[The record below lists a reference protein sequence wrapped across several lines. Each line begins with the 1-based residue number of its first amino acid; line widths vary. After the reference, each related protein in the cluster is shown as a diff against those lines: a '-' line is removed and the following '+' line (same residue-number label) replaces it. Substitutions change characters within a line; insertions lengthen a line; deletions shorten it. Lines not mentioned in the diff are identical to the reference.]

1 MPDRPVILV
10 TGASS
15 GIGRHLVDHYARLD
29 YQVVGCSRRD
39 VTDVVGAYRHFQLDV
54 TDETAVRAMFS
65 SVRKDFG
72 RLDALLNNAGIASM
86 NHLLTTPLKSVVDVL
101 QTNVLGTFLFCREAA
116 KLMRA
121 RKYGRI
127 VNFASVATPLK
138 LEGEAIY
145 AASKAAVISLTEV
158 LARELADFGV
168 TVNAIGP
175 TPIRTALVA
184 GVPEEKLN
192 NLIARQAIRRFGE
205 FRDVTNVTDFFLRPE
220 SDFVTG
226 QILYLGGV

>member
-1 MPDRPVILV
+1 MPDRPVIMV

-15 GIGRHLVDHYARLD
+15 GIGRHLVEHYVRAG

-39 VTDVVGAYRHFQLDV
+39 VTDVIGAYRHFQLDV
-54 TDETAVRAMFS
+54 SDETAVRAMFS
-65 SVRKDFG
+65 TVRKEYG

-86 NHLLTTPLKSVVDVL
+86 NHLLTTPLSSVTDVL
-101 QTNVLGTFLFCREAA
+101 RTNVLGTFLFCREAA

-121 RKYGRI
+121 KKYGRI

-145 AASKAAVISLTEV
+145 AASKAAVVSLTQI

-175 TPIRTALVA
+175 TPIRTALIG

-192 NLIARQAIRRFGE
+192 SLIARQAIRRFGE

-226 QILYLGGV
+226 QTIYLGGV

>member
-1 MPDRPVILV
+1 MLDRPVIMV

-15 GIGRHLVDHYARLD
+15 GIGRDLAEHYARAK
-29 YQVVGCSRRD
+29 YQVVGCSRRA
-39 VTDVVGAYRHFQLDV
+39 VTDVAGEYRHFQLDV
-54 TDETAVRAMFS
+54 TDEGAVKAMFS
-65 SVRKDFG
+65 AVRKDYG

-86 NHLLTTPLKSVVDVL
+86 NHVLTTPLSTVLDVL
-101 QTNVLGTFLFCREAA
+101 RTNVLGTFLFCREAA
-116 KLMRA
+116 KLMRT
-121 RKYGRI
+121 RKHGRI
-127 VNFASVATPLK
+127 VNFASVAVPLK

-158 LARELADFGV
+158 LSRELADFGV

-175 TPIRTALVA
+175 TPIRTALIA
-184 GVPEEKLN
+184 GVAEEKLN
-192 NLIARQAIRRFGE
+192 NLVARQAIRRFGE
-205 FRDVTNVTDFFLRPE
+205 YRDVTNVTDFFLRPE